1 MPRKSNLITVI
12 VASVIAAATV
22 TAQDEGFL
30 RNLAT
35 TTTTPTTSTT
45 TAAAA
50 APKIPKF
57 FDDNIT
63 IPFNGTLG
71 CGACIR
77 GGYIYCI
84 PGAEGSDPSTWGT
97 NKAVCCQNASNC
109 SALTNKAFNCS
120 NSYSDKSLA
129 KAMCPFRKG
138 ACGNN

>member
-45 TAAAA
+45 TAAA